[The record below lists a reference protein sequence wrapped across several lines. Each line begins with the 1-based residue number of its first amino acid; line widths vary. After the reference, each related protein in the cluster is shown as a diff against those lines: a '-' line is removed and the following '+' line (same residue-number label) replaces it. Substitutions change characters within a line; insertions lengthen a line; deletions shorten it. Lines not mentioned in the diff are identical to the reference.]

1 MRAVRAVRAVRA
13 GRPAVERG
21 AVGQVPF
28 SALEA
33 AAVALALA
41 AMDTPWP
48 KFLTSNDKNDIVFVI
63 SRQFLCF
70 LLHPAPAC
78 PDH

>member
-41 AMDTPWP
+41 AGGTPCP
-48 KFLTSNDKNDIVFVI
+48 KFDNNLTCDDI
-63 SRQFLCF
+63 FLCQK
-70 LLHPAPAC
+70 
-78 PDH
+78 

>member
-1 MRAVRAVRAVRA
+1 MRAVRAVRA

-48 KFLTSNDKNDIVFVI
+48 KFLTS
-63 SRQFLCF
+63 QLFLVKV
-70 LLHPAPAC
+70 
-78 PDH
+78 D